1 VVTLIV
7 TQKLWESGIL
17 LFDAYS
23 RQCAVTSEYY
33 YQADAPPPSTSP
45 PLGQASIRW
54 FLGTQV
60 STTSPLG
67 GGSGSANEGRPTYS
81 GSPISGSVTLS
92 TSAASYQVKGF
103 ELEVG
108 VDLYGVDFSTT
119 IFSDQWSQTATHTV
133 DDTLSWTVYGNSE
146 SVPVCY
152 VVYGVGG
159 STAIIADAI
168 GIWAYSPSG
177 SSGD

>member
-1 VVTLIV
+1 
-7 TQKLWESGIL
+7 
-17 LFDAYS
+17 
-23 RQCAVTSEYY
+23 
-33 YQADAPPPSTSP
+33 
-45 PLGQASIRW
+45 
-54 FLGTQV
+54 
-60 STTSPLG
+60 
-67 GGSGSANEGRPTYS
+67 
-81 GSPISGSVTLS
+81 
-92 TSAASYQVKGF
+92 
-103 ELEVG
+103 

>member
-1 VVTLIV
+1 MLPPH
-7 TQKLWESGIL
+7 QRARLLAKRRYDGSWELKSL
-17 LFDAYS
+17 LHL
-23 RQCAVTSEYY
+23 R
-33 YQADAPPPSTSP
+33 
-45 PLGQASIRW
+45 
-54 FLGTQV
+54 
-60 STTSPLG
+60 LG

-159 STAIIADAI
+159 STPIIADAI